1 MGAVKKLKKPYVH
14 SRHLVDLEVVETAS
28 TIHNPDGTS
37 YTVEPGDVLSV
48 NEFGEKNLVPENHLP
63 YYFEVEKL
71 ADTNFYDR
79 MAKGYEDMGQINLEE
94 ANVGHNATNR
104 AEMLTAQLLA
114 GKNNL

>member
-1 MGAVKKLKKPYVH
+1 MGAVKKLYVNE
-14 SRHLVDLEVVETAS
+14 RHLVSLEEIKKNTL
-28 TIHNPDGTS
+28 IHNPDGTS
-37 YTVEPGDVLSV
+37 FLAVAGDMLATNQFGEQYTVP
-48 NEFGEKNLVPENHLP
+48 KKYIAKYP
-63 YYFEVEKL
+63 EVEKVKSASL
-71 ADTNFYDR
+71 YEE